1 MVSILDNKKTAELV
15 IEKDSQGY
23 EKINPESLATIIEND
38 GRVETDTDPTV
49 QAHINNKNIH
59 LKMSDVIEY
68 TGKYLTPDN
77 VIAGDNINIVENP
90 EDKSIT
96 ISTSYVDSKNYLTP
110 DSLVPQDTTISVT
123 PIEDTDNKVYIR
135 ANIPDVSHFLVPSN
149 IRAKDESISVI
160 GEPYSNNVYIKANP
174 VQYRAGAGLRLEDN
188 TFINVMPDQEV
199 ILNQGSNITI
209 TGDYPEFTIS
219 AEDKL
224 KVSEWSS
231 SVTYQADDMVT
242 YNNGLYKCVVME
254 SQKAAFDPEDWEML
268 AGFEMTRKVISI
280 DTVTTT
286 VDLSMYGITQEI
298 HDKNSVIINLAGVMQ
313 TSETYDIDPD
323 GFTIRFIEPIPAGT
337 LMEVIIM
344 GNTIMDAHETTANV
358 DDWDSYISYNVG
370 NIVIYNHA
378 LYKCLEKHISDTA
391 FDKTKWELIAGYVKN
406 IYSFTTTQPT
416 TTLTL
421 PEPVFETSDVMVNV
435 GNTLLLTSNYTIS
448 SDGLTLTFVEPIEE
462 GADIE
467 VTVLSHA
474 VLQNSEVPSP
484 RGRRNYMLV
493 SNDQGDGYDLVDK
506 NTFMTKLDLGPL
518 ADISGQGGSVVGVN
532 DEGDSYR
539 FYNEQELA
547 SKVQIRNTINGLYG
561 TLLGENLI
569 EINKGS
575 TLDSTE
581 SLLIK
586 LPFNMTKNI
595 SAAWERGSNKGS
607 MLGTADNPWIQPNT
621 TVDTEARLRVLT
633 TEEQSDREGWRALDE
648 YETTGNGW
656 LANNTTAMWEYQSP
670 YPIKIDTVRFVN
682 QASGTLNVWSK
693 DIDLWI
699 SNDDESSIAQKEKII
714 VGHFTALGEDC
725 GETIYQIENPQY
737 AKVFGLTILNSY
749 GAGVGAKHIEMNG
762 YYGSALAPTIK
773 GYIYIISDE
782 NGNTPDIATSI
793 YTGAEFEALLPAGFT
808 KYALIGE
815 FETDANANVVFNYP
829 EMDLAKAFVTR
840 DLVNEDRL
848 TEVHNE
854 IDYRITSIPGVAG
867 YEQTVQDLRDHF
879 DAADEALD
887 DKIDLVNTT
896 LDTKIDDT
904 TALLRTDINT
914 NTADISNANVRLTN
928 LQNRVNTLGGHL
940 GEFRQSIAPIND
952 EHFHLLNGDVI
963 DSEEY
968 PDFHNLISSSVDAID
983 FTTSDT
989 EFKEEKQWSD
999 KSYIIGDEYGIN
1011 TYPLIKNLR
1020 TYFPNESA
1028 IDFDEGYVTISAES
1042 TTDTSSN
1049 YSPVLTV
1056 YDTNWVKKLT
1066 SKLTY
1071 ISVAYPDEII
1081 IGSFPRTL
1089 SYNSTN
1095 QILIF
1100 TFAKVAYYFN
1110 TSTSKWVA
1118 SKTFS
1123 SWYLMKSY
1131 ANKQGLLICETD
1143 KIHFSND
1150 GKTWTQVLTPVSGS
1164 FGEGISYFNDISFV
1178 YDATNT
1184 YMSYNGINW
1193 YIIEN
1198 DYNLYFRIYDYSNG
1212 IYYFKKSYNNR
1223 TSYVHTTDFINWI
1236 EDNISYSYDDSVSYY
1251 IEPKLFDSY
1260 DGTLGVIN
1268 RKVINGVIISGVVYS
1283 YESDKILDEND
1294 NLLGCILRIN
1304 LLASYDGKTFVKI
1317 GDEYTIDTSS
1327 YSSDSAKQGKYTY
1340 PMLYKFNDKNILLI
1354 YTNKAYARQDRYGG
1368 TNYSKYID
1376 LTFPENLCSDIEYQ
1390 QKIQEYGC
1398 CGKFAYDGENVK
1410 YPNLANRYLQPVS
1423 IIPIYGNGK
1432 TLGLTNGVNEGSLY
1446 CAANNTTSVAGNF
1459 LNTDITTDITT
1470 PGTRPAGRWGIISNP
1485 ELSGITGNISGLY
1498 DNGMITYNY
1507 VVVKE

>member
-77 VIAGDNINIVENP
+77 VIAGDNINIVKNP

-96 ISTSYVDSKNYLTP
+96 ISTSYVDSKSYLTP
-110 DSLVPQDTTISVT
+110 ESLVPQDTTISVT
-123 PIEDTDNKVYIR
+123 PIKDTDNKVYIR
-135 ANIPDVSHFLVPSN
+135 ANIPDVSHFLVPAN
-149 IRAKDESISVI
+149 IRAKDESVSVI
-160 GEPYSNNVYIKANP
+160 GEPYSNNVYLKANP

-188 TFINVMPDQEV
+188 TFINVMPDKEV
-199 ILNQGSNITI
+199 ILNEGSNITI

-224 KVSEWSS
+224 KVAEWSAD
-231 SVTYQADDMVT
+231 VTYQADDMVT

-254 SQKAAFDPEDWEML
+254 SHKAAFDPDDWKML

-280 DTVTTT
+280 DNVTTT

-406 IYSFTTTQPT
+406 VYSFTTTQPT

-421 PEPVFETSDVMVNV
+421 PEPVFDSSDIMVNV
-435 GNTLLLTSNYTIS
+435 GNTLLLTSNYTLS

-474 VLQNSEVPSP
+474 VLQNSEIPSP

-607 MLGTADNPWIQPNT
+607 MLGTADNIWIQPNT

-633 TEEQSDREGWRALDE
+633 TEEQSDREGWRAMDE

-725 GETIYQIENPQY
+725 GETIYHIENPQY
-737 AKVFGLTILNSY
+737 AKVFGLTVLNSY
-749 GAGVGAKHIEMNG
+749 GAGVGAKHIEMDG
-762 YYGSALAPTIK
+762 YYGSSLAPNIK

-793 YTGAEFEALLPAGFT
+793 YTGTAFENLLAEINYS
-808 KYALIGE
+808 KYALIGT
-815 FETDANANVVFNYP
+815 FETDNTGNVIINYP
-829 EMDLAKAFVTR
+829 KMDLAKSF
-840 DLVNEDRL
+840 
-848 TEVHNE
+848 
-854 IDYRITSIPGVAG
+854 IT
-867 YEQTVQDLRDHF
+867 
-879 DAADEALD
+879 
-887 DKIDLVNTT
+887 N
-896 LDTKIDDT
+896 
-904 TALLRTDINT
+904 
-914 NTADISNANVRLTN
+914 
-928 LQNRVNTLGGHL
+928 
-940 GEFRQSIAPIND
+940 
-952 EHFHLLNGDVI
+952 
-963 DSEEY
+963 
-968 PDFHNLISSSVDAID
+968 
-983 FTTSDT
+983 
-989 EFKEEKQWSD
+989 
-999 KSYIIGDEYGIN
+999 
-1011 TYPLIKNLR
+1011 
-1020 TYFPNESA
+1020 
-1028 IDFDEGYVTISAES
+1028 
-1042 TTDTSSN
+1042 
-1049 YSPVLTV
+1049 
-1056 YDTNWVKKLT
+1056 
-1066 SKLTY
+1066 
-1071 ISVAYPDEII
+1071 
-1081 IGSFPRTL
+1081 
-1089 SYNSTN
+1089 
-1095 QILIF
+1095 
-1100 TFAKVAYYFN
+1100 
-1110 TSTSKWVA
+1110 
-1118 SKTFS
+1118 
-1123 SWYLMKSY
+1123 
-1131 ANKQGLLICETD
+1131 
-1143 KIHFSND
+1143 
-1150 GKTWTQVLTPVSGS
+1150 
-1164 FGEGISYFNDISFV
+1164 
-1178 YDATNT
+1178 
-1184 YMSYNGINW
+1184 
-1193 YIIEN
+1193 
-1198 DYNLYFRIYDYSNG
+1198 
-1212 IYYFKKSYNNR
+1212 
-1223 TSYVHTTDFINWI
+1223 
-1236 EDNISYSYDDSVSYY
+1236 
-1251 IEPKLFDSY
+1251 
-1260 DGTLGVIN
+1260 
-1268 RKVINGVIISGVVYS
+1268 
-1283 YESDKILDEND
+1283 
-1294 NLLGCILRIN
+1294 NLL
-1304 LLASYDGKTFVKI
+1304 
-1317 GDEYTIDTSS
+1317 
-1327 YSSDSAKQGKYTY
+1327 
-1340 PMLYKFNDKNILLI
+1340 
-1354 YTNKAYARQDRYGG
+1354 
-1368 TNYSKYID
+1368 
-1376 LTFPENLCSDIEYQ
+1376 
-1390 QKIQEYGC
+1390 
-1398 CGKFAYDGENVK
+1398 
-1410 YPNLANRYLQPVS
+1410 
-1423 IIPIYGNGK
+1423 
-1432 TLGLTNGVNEGSLY
+1432 
-1446 CAANNTTSVAGNF
+1446 
-1459 LNTDITTDITT
+1459 TTDILE
-1470 PGTRPAGRWGIISNP
+1470 IIYPVGSV
-1485 ELSGITGNISGLY
+1485 Y
-1498 DNGMITYNY
+1498 MTYNNSCPL
-1507 VVVKE
+1507 ESMIEGSSWTMTAGTPNEFRRIA